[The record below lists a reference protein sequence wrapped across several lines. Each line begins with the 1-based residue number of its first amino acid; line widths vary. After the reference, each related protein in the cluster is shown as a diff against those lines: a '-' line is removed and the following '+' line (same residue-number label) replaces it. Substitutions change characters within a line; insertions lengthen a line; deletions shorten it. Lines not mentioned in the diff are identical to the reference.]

1 MKPIDAYVAYG
12 YITYKSVV
20 ELVNRRAYTTTT
32 DGVRKPLS
40 DNIIVEKI
48 LGDKNILCLSDLS
61 HEIFNV
67 GVSKYYY
74 YNLEQTHS
82 YLFVVIML

>member
-20 ELVNRRAYTTTT
+20 ELINRRAYTSSV
-32 DGVRKPLS
+32 DGSRKPLS

-61 HEIFNV
+61 HEIFNI
-67 GVSKYYY
+67 GVYHIIIYYCFTICI
-74 YNLEQTHS
+74 YNYF
-82 YLFVVIML
+82 YL